1 MSKRNGYSD
10 FPPDR
15 LNIDGFYHPNKDRP
29 GSLYTKGGY
38 FIDEDPRQFDHG
50 FFGITPLETMNL
62 DPTQR
67 KLLETA
73 YEAFENGGETLES
86 ISGSRTGVYVGNI
99 LFEHYMMQLRDA
111 DFTLPYLT
119 TGGSPTILSNR
130 VNYVFNLKGPR
141 YANVTEQIASYH
153 KLPKEKVQY

>member
-1 MSKRNGYSD
+1 M
-10 FPPDR
+10 
-15 LNIDGFYHPNKDRP
+15 
-29 GSLYTKGGY
+29 YTKGGY
-38 FIDEDPRQFDHG
+38 FIDEDPRQFDHS

-73 YEAFENGGETLES
+73 YEAFENGGESLES
-86 ISGSRTGVYVGNI
+86 LSGSRTGVYVGNI
-99 LFEHYMMQLRDA
+99 LFEHYMMHLRDA

-119 TGGSPTILSNR
+119 TGGSPTMLSNR

-141 YANVTEQIASYH
+141 YAN
-153 KLPKEKVQY
+153 